1 MSKFTVRPAA
11 PGDLD
16 ALVSLYEEFEDDKP
30 APPQSVDSHHERVLL
45 DVIGD
50 PARHLL
56 VGVLDQT
63 PVGTVDLLIVQNLTH
78 GARPWAI
85 VENVVVTA
93 DLQGCG
99 IGSALMGHA
108 IDIAREAG
116 CYKVQLL
123 SGRQRTGA
131 HAFYRSLGMES
142 VAEGF
147 KLYLDE

>member
-1 MSKFTVRPAA
+1 MSKFAVRPAV

-16 ALVSLYEEFEDDKP
+16 ALVSLYSQLVDDERALRP
-30 APPQSVDSHHERVLL
+30 TVDSRHERVLL

-50 PARHLL
+50 PSRHLL
-56 VGVLDQT
+56 VGVLDEES
-63 PVGTVDLLIVQNLTH
+63 VGSVDLLIVANLTH

-85 VENVVVTA
+85 VENVVVA
-93 DLQGCG
+93 YELRGCG

-108 IDIAREAG
+108 IDLAREAG

-131 HAFYRSLGMES
+131 HAFYRSLGMEP